1 MSDKWSGIYFF
12 HLKSEKL
19 IDFEHKR
26 GVPEKGKTENLKRK
40 ASRFDWR
47 ILYNICTSLLPQG
60 AASRAAQA
68 DLFTSDCKER
78 LHKQG
83 ETAILVKSGCRRV
96 KM

>member
-1 MSDKWSGIYFF
+1 MADSKQKCLNRIIGDTRIGMFLFRGKWSGIYFF

-47 ILYNICTSLLPQG
+47 ILYNICTSLLP
-60 AASRAAQA
+60 
-68 DLFTSDCKER
+68 TCPP
-78 LHKQG
+78 
-83 ETAILVKSGCRRV
+83 
-96 KM
+96 